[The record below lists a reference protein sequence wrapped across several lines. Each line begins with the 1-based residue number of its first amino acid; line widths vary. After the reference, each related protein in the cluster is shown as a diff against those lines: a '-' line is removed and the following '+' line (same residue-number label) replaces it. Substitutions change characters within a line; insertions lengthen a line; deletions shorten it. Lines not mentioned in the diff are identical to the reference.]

1 VSGDFVPH
9 ELFVLLYIFL
19 DSDLPYICNGPLQQ
33 VQITKLRAGGNI
45 DEIYGLLHL
54 VTAPGHLQL
63 SPSADVIS
71 GEPIPLTLYD
81 NSADWS
87 TVVAFVN
94 QRFPVVV
101 FSKVGH

>member
-1 VSGDFVPH
+1 
-9 ELFVLLYIFL
+9 
-19 DSDLPYICNGPLQQ
+19 
-33 VQITKLRAGGNI
+33 
-45 DEIYGLLHL
+45 LHL

-71 GEPIPLTLYD
+71 GEPILLTLYD

>member
-1 VSGDFVPH
+1 
-9 ELFVLLYIFL
+9 
-19 DSDLPYICNGPLQQ
+19 
-33 VQITKLRAGGNI
+33 
-45 DEIYGLLHL
+45 LHL

-87 TVVAFVN
+87 RVVAFVN